1 MKMRACGHGG
11 GNTLQLIFKYIK
23 PYLWRMTGG
32 MTSKFLGTVVEL
44 FIPSILAMILDE
56 IIPWKDAG
64 KVYLYGGLRVL
75 CALLAWGGNVVANRV
90 AASVSRDSVRTL
102 RHDLFKHIM
111 SLTSREIDRF
121 TVPSLISRMTTDTF
135 YVYRM
140 VGMMQRI
147 GIRAP
152 ILLLGGILITLSLD
166 AALSLLMIALM
177 PFMVLI
183 VYFISKKGVPLYAK
197 LQEHVDNLVRIVRE
211 NMTGARIIKALCKT
225 EDEKAR
231 FRKVNEQVASSETH
245 AAAIMSIN
253 SPTMQFLLNM
263 GLVLVVYVGAK
274 RVHTGLSQPGNIV
287 AFLSYFTIILNAML
301 TITRILTMYSKA
313 LASARRIDEVMH
325 GETEQDA
332 KEPQAPDVHAPKVE
346 FKDVTFSYN
355 KKMPDVQKI
364 SFCLGKGQ
372 HLGILGPT
380 GSGKSTLV
388 KLLMRLYDVDEG
400 SIRIDGVDVR
410 DIPLGEL
417 RRKFGVVFQ
426 NDALF
431 RGTIEENVKLGREI
445 SMEEVEKALKDA
457 QAAMFVEEKGGVGS
471 EVVSRG
477 HNFSGGQQ
485 QRMLVSRA
493 LAGTPELLI
502 LDDASSALD
511 FRTEAALRRAL
522 REEYRNTS
530 TVMIA
535 QRISAIMHC
544 DVILVLEDGEMKG
557 LGTHGELMENCE
569 LYREIAAL
577 QLGGDEHANG

>member
-1 MKMRACGHGG
+1 M
-11 GNTLQLIFKYIK
+11 QLIWKYIK
-23 PYLWRMTGG
+23 PYLWRMAGG
-32 MTSKFLGTVVEL
+32 MSSKFLGTVVEL
-44 FIPSILAMILDE
+44 FIPSLLAVILDD
-56 IIPWKDAG
+56 IIPLQDAG
-64 KVYLYGGLRVL
+64 KVYLYGGLMVL
-75 CALLAWGGNVVANRV
+75 CALLAWAGNVVANRV
-90 AASVSRDSVRTL
+90 AASVSRDSVRQL
-102 RHDLFKHIM
+102 RHDLFDHIM
-111 SLTSREIDRF
+111 QLTSREIDRF

-135 YVYRM
+135 YVYRV

-166 AALSLLMIALM
+166 SALSLLMIAMM

-183 VYFISKKGVPLYAK
+183 VYFISKKGVPLYAR

-231 FRKVNEQVASSETH
+231 FRHVNEQVASSETR
-245 AAAIMSIN
+245 AASIMSIN

-263 GLVLVVYVGAK
+263 GLVLVVYVGAR
-274 RVHTGLSQPGNIV
+274 RVHNGLSQPGNIV

-313 LASARRIDEVMH
+313 LASARRIEEVMN

-332 KEPQAPDVHAPKVE
+332 QVLLPADANAPKVE
-346 FKDVTFSYN
+346 FENVSFSYN
-355 KKMPDVQKI
+355 KKQPDVQGI
-364 SFCLGKGQ
+364 SFKLGKGE

-388 KLLMRLYDVDEG
+388 KLLMRLYDVDAG

-410 DIPLGEL
+410 QIPLGDL

-445 SMEEVEKALKDA
+445 SMEEVDKALHDA
-457 QAAMFVEEKGGVGS
+457 QAAQFVAEKGGADS

-522 REEYRNTS
+522 REEYRNTA

-544 DVILVLEDGEMKG
+544 DVILVLDEGEMKG
-557 LGTHGELMENCE
+557 LGTHEELMESCE